1 MSKKK
6 LSLVIAA
13 GVLLIA
19 VVGGS
24 LAWFTSQD
32 TKTNHFTTGSIS
44 HEIVEDF
51 DTTGPSQ
58 DLLPGDEVNKDVWIN
73 NTGKSDA
80 LLRVKITPQWMNGE
94 EADTTLGNEGIELV
108 FAEKVQTALNESGI
122 AEGATWVLGNDGYFY
137 YTSILSVNSEE
148 VEKQTAQ
155 LLDAVRLSGKITDQ
169 TKFANK
175 EMNVI
180 IESETVQVNKDAYEE
195 EWFTENE
202 SGLTTVID
210 ASIANMLNNLVDAYK
225 DAKDKTHYENASSN
239 N

>member
-94 EADTTLGNEGIELV
+94 EADTDLGNEGIELV
-108 FAEKVQTALNESGI
+108 FAEKVQTVLNESGI

>member
-6 LSLVIAA
+6 LSLIIAA

>member
-6 LSLVIAA
+6 LSLIIAA
-13 GVLLIA
+13 GVLATA

-32 TKTNHFTTGSIS
+32 TETNHFTTGSIN

-80 LLRVKITPQWMNGE
+80 LLRVKITPQWMNGK

-108 FAEKVQTALNESGI
+108 FAENVQTALNESGVNS
-122 AEGATWVLGNDGYFY
+122 GSTWVLGNDGYFY

>member
-94 EADTTLGNEGIELV
+94 EADTTLGNELV

-122 AEGATWVLGNDGYFY
+122 AEGATWVLGNDGYLY

>member
-51 DTTGPSQ
+51 NTTGPSQ

-94 EADTTLGNEGIELV
+94 EADTDLGNEGIELV

-210 ASIANMLNNLVDAYK
+210 APIANMLNNLVDAYK
-225 DAKDKTHYENASSN
+225 DAKYKTHYENASSN

>member
-94 EADTTLGNEGIELV
+94 EADTDLGNEGIELV

-169 TKFANK
+169 SKFANK

>member
-6 LSLVIAA
+6 LSLIIAA

-94 EADTTLGNEGIELV
+94 EADTDLGNEGIELV

-169 TKFANK
+169 SKFANK

>member
-94 EADTTLGNEGIELV
+94 EADTDLGNEGIELV